1 MKTVNRINLILGS
14 HAHVPSGAPESEFE
28 FVYETKIRPFVSNLY
43 RYSNIQAV
51 LHYSGVLLYW
61 VERTHPE
68 SFMLIEDMLSRKQ
81 AEIIGGGFYEPIF
94 PLISL
99 QDRIGQ
105 IELMTTYLR
114 KHFGKRPTGCWVPGM
129 AWEQNLAV
137 ALCTSDM
144 NYTFLSQDQFEKA
157 GLEGSDLFKPC
168 LSEDQGKLVAIFP
181 VSRFVEKELS
191 RKSFSQVF
199 VDMENKFKEICPNCK
214 SDKIISVFPESVSSS
229 PEEAPDTAWNR
240 FFEEIS
246 LSDNI
251 VSSTLPFKIL
261 KTYKIFKKASF
272 PNSTSLE
279 NDFSPRRFL
288 IDNADVSGIYSKMIF
303 TNLLINQLKGDKARK
318 LNARE
323 EMWKAQDSCFFSA
336 GNEQYRNEL
345 RKSAYSSLLR
355 AEKLSRE
362 KGLFVPSLIQYDFN
376 FDGKKEF
383 IFQDEKINCYIQHTG
398 AGIFELDYLPKE
410 WNYLDCGTSSEPDK
424 TRLAGTDNLNK
435 RIAFADMLFPANEKF
450 DNLINILPDNGRF
463 CYHEQ
468 YEEVTQDKKGKSCF
482 KLPVR
487 ADNVPFGYIEI
498 NKCYLLKK
506 DNLSVSY
513 QLVNKDKETASFL
526 FVPEIDFSFAG
537 VGDEFVRFYTV
548 DSGGKDISI
557 DRLLDSNNL
566 KILDVKNEVQILL
579 SSVNNFTGCLFPVFK
594 YDMYQAT
601 RILPVFSVTLDSG
614 VSWSNEFTLKFSH

>member
-1 MKTVNRINLILGS
+1 VKTVSKISLILGS

-68 SFMLIEDMLSRKQ
+68 SFMLIEDMLTRKQ
-81 AEIIGGGFYEPIF
+81 AEILGGGFYEPVF
-94 PLISL
+94 PLLSL

-144 NYTFLSQDQFEKA
+144 DYTFLSQEQFEQA

-191 RKSFSQVF
+191 QKSFSQVF
-199 VDMENKFKEICPNCK
+199 VDLENKFNEVCGGCK
-214 SDKIISVFPESVSSS
+214 SEKIISVFPETVSSS

-246 LSDNI
+246 LSDKI
-251 VSSTLPFKIL
+251 VSTALPYKIL
-261 KTYKIFKKASF
+261 KTYKTFKKASF
-272 PNSTSLE
+272 PNSSAQE
-279 NDFSPRRFL
+279 NNFSPRKFL
-288 IDNADVSGIYSKMIF
+288 IDNAEASGIYSKMIF

-318 LNARE
+318 LSARE
-323 EMWKAQDSCFFSA
+323 EMWKAQDSCFFSP
-336 GNEQYRNEL
+336 GNGQYRNEL

-355 AEKLSRE
+355 AEMLSRE
-362 KGLFVPSLIQYDFN
+362 KGKFASSLIQYDFD
-376 FDGKKEF
+376 FDGTKEF
-383 IFQDEKINCYIQHTG
+383 IFQDEKINCYIQHRG

-410 WNYLDCGTSSEPDK
+410 WNYLDCGT
-424 TRLAGTDNLNK
+424 DNSYR
-435 RIAFADMLFPANEKF
+435 RIAFADMFFPESEKF
-450 DNLINILPDNGRF
+450 DNLINILPENGRF
-463 CYHEQ
+463 CLHEQ
-468 YEEVTQDKKGKSCF
+468 YEEITQDRKGKSCF
-482 KLPVR
+482 RLPAC
-487 ADNVPFGYIEI
+487 ADDAPFGNIEI
-498 NKCYLLKK
+498 DKCFLLKK
-506 DNLSVSY
+506 ENLSVSY
-513 QLVNKDKETASFL
+513 LLKNKGKEKINFL
-526 FVPEIDFSFAG
+526 FASEIDFSFAG

-548 DSGGKDISI
+548 DLTGKDISI
-557 DRLLDSNNL
+557 DRLLDTNNL
-566 KILDVKNEVQILL
+566 KILDVKNEVQIILI
-579 SSVNNFTGCLFPVFK
+579 SANQFKGCLFPVYR

-601 RILPVFSVTLDSG
+601 RILPVFSVSLDAG
-614 VSWSNEFTLKFSH
+614 GEWTNEFTLKFSH